1 MALKLLDEKEDETVD
16 YSDNQYEYVDWV
28 KADLV
33 DKGQRL
39 VGATA
44 SNSSDFPFIVAF
56 NPVPVEGSLMSSCTG
71 LVFILIQ
78 GQNLMYWRGC

>member
-1 MALKLLDEKEDETVD
+1 MALKLLDEKKDDTVD
-16 YSDNQYEYVDWV
+16 YSDSQYEYVDWV

-33 DKGQRL
+33 DKGHRI

-56 NPVPVEGSLMSSCTG
+56 NPVPVGGSLSLSSCTG
-71 LVFILIQ
+71 QLL
-78 GQNLMYWRGC
+78 